1 MDKRFIWRKGLER
14 QVRPACQRPD
24 QSSLIALLI
33 HGYSMIAVVFG
44 IKQLL
49 DQREAKGLA
58 MLYRRE
64 AAGM

>member
-1 MDKRFIWRKGLER
+1 M
-14 QVRPACQRPD
+14 
-24 QSSLIALLI
+24 IALLI
-33 HGYSMIAVVFG
+33 HGYSMIAVIFG

-49 DQREAKGLA
+49 DQREARGLA